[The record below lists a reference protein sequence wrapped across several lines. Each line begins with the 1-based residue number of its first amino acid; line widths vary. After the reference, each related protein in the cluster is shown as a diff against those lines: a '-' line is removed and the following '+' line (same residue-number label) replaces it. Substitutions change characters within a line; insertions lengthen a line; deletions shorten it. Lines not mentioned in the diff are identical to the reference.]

1 MSRFWA
7 KSLMI
12 RLVVSFLFLS
22 VVTVGLVA
30 TIAYFQASDSLEQSV
45 FERLDTAVT
54 YKEEELSLWVSERRQ
69 DVHAIARSSQIQRQ
83 TQILLNHRVYEPEYQ
98 SAYDVLSNQLNTL
111 SIGKPDLQEIFI
123 LADEDGK
130 VVFSTNPDHEG
141 EYRNAERYFAQGK
154 SATFVQNV
162 YPSPETSKPS
172 MTIATPLLDESGQRL
187 GVVAIHLNLDRMD
200 KIILER
206 AGLGET
212 GETYLIDS
220 YHRFVSGERFG
231 REAFATSAHS
241 EGIDAALQGIDGWG
255 SYQNY
260 AGVPVIGVY
269 RWIEDRE
276 IALLAEMH
284 QQEALAPARRLAGT
298 ILLTGLVSALALAAG
313 VYLLAR
319 QIARPILEI
328 ADTAAQVAAGD
339 LEQTV
344 PVLTQDEIG
353 VLANAFNQMIQRLR
367 DLLGTLE
374 QRVIARTHDLQV
386 AANVSK
392 QITTVLDIDEL
403 LQQVVTLTAKRFH
416 LYGSLIFLMNEE
428 SQMLTRAASSDAQ
441 GHTLTTTEADVIPID
456 AQPSTVALA
465 ARTREA
471 VIINDVT
478 QSSVHLPVSTL
489 SETRSEL
496 AIPMIRGDQ
505 LMGVFDLQSET
516 IDRFGEED
524 LRVLTTLA
532 DQIAIAVRNAHLFAE
547 MQTARYEAEA
557 ANRAKSAFLANMSHE
572 IRTPMNAVI
581 GMTSLLLDTDL
592 TPEQHE
598 FTGTIRDSGEALLT
612 IIDDILDLS
621 KIEADRMELESQPFD
636 LRECLESALDLFTT
650 EAAEKGLEMACL
662 VDDQTPAAIV
672 GDMTRLRQVLINLL
686 GNAIK
691 FTEEG
696 EVIVSVETKKAGQ
709 LHFSVRDTGIGIPP
723 DRMDRLFQSFSQVDA
738 STTRRYGGT
747 GLGLAISKRLCELM
761 GGAMWVESPPPSVP
775 PIGGEERGGLGSTF
789 HFTIQ
794 AEAAPHPTPTYRQKA
809 QPDLRGKRV
818 LIVDDNDTNRR
829 VLTLQ
834 TEKWGMLSS
843 DTAAPAEALAWIR
856 QGEPFDVAL
865 LDMQMKP
872 ADGVGEMD
880 SLTLAVEIRREREA
894 SVLSNVP
901 LPLVM
906 LTSLGQQK
914 IEIEEGTFAAFLT
927 KPARASQLHDA
938 LMDIFAKEEST
949 RKKRD
954 TTIQPQF
961 DPKMG
966 KRLPLRILLAEDNA
980 VNQKLA
986 LHLLKRM
993 GYRADVAANGLEALE
1008 ALRQQTYDAVLMDVQ
1023 MPEMDGL
1030 EATRRIRQEW
1040 EKDAQPRIVAMTA
1053 SAMKEDREECL
1064 AAGMDDY
1071 ISKPIQVAELV
1082 CALRKCQ
1089 PMGESATY
1097 QNVTGGDH

>member
-54 YKEEELSLWVSERRQ
+54 YKEEELSLWISERRQ

-83 TQILLNHRVYEPEYQ
+83 TQTLLNHRVYEPEHQ
-98 SAYDVLSNQLNTL
+98 SAYDALSKQLNTL

-231 REAFATSAHS
+231 REAFVTSVHS

-255 SYQNY
+255 SYRNY

-298 ILLTGLVSALALAAG
+298 ILLTGLVSALALAVG

-428 SQMLTRAASSDAQ
+428 SQALTRAASSDAQ

-471 VIINDVT
+471 IIINDVT
-478 QSSVHLPVSTL
+478 QSSAHLPVSTL

-505 LMGVFDLQSET
+505 LMGVFDLQSEA
-516 IDRFGEED
+516 INRFGEDD
-524 LRVLTTLA
+524 LRVLMTLA
-532 DQIAIAVRNAHLFAE
+532 DQIAIAVRNAHLFTE
-547 MQTARYEAEA
+547 MQAARYEAEA

-598 FTGTIRDSGEALLT
+598 FTSTIRDSGEALLT

-636 LRECLESALDLFTT
+636 LRECVESALDLFTT

-662 VDDQTPAAIV
+662 VDEQAPAAIV
-672 GDMTRLRQVLINLL
+672 GDMTRLRQILINLL

-709 LHFSVRDTGIGIPP
+709 LNFSVRDTGIGIPP

-761 GGAMWVESPPPSVP
+761 GGKMWVESEV
-775 PIGGEERGGLGSTF
+775 GVGSAF

-794 AEAAPHPTPTYRQKA
+794 AETAPCPTPTYLEKT

-818 LIVDDNDTNRR
+818 LIVDDNDTDRR

-834 TEKWGMLSS
+834 TEKWGMFSS
-843 DTAAPAEALAWIR
+843 DTASPAEALAWIR

-865 LDMQMKP
+865 LDMQMQP

-880 SLTLAVEIRREREA
+880 GLTLADEIRRERET
-894 SVLSNVP
+894 SMLSNVP

-906 LTSLGQQK
+906 LISLGQQE
-914 IEIEEGTFAAFLT
+914 IEIEKDKFAAFLT
-927 KPARASQLHDA
+927 KPAKASQLYDA
-938 LMDIFAKEEST
+938 LLEIFAQEEPARKT
-949 RKKRD
+949 RD
-954 TTIQPQF
+954 PAAPPPF
-961 DPKMG
+961 DPEMG

-1008 ALRQQTYDAVLMDVQ
+1008 AVRRQTYDAVLMDVQ

-1030 EATRRIRQEW
+1030 EVTRRIRQEW

-1071 ISKPIQVAELV
+1071 ISKPIQVEELIG
-1082 CALRKCQ
+1082 ALGKCQ
-1089 PMGESATY
+1089 PLGESANQRTETK
-1097 QNVTGGDH
+1097 QEPISE